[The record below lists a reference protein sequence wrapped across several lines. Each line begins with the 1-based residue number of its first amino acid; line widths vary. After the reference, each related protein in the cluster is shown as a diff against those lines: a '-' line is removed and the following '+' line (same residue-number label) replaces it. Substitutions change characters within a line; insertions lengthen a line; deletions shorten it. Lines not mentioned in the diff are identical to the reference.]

1 MPIFAAVWPT
11 ELFYVRERVHL
22 LLTCE
27 HAVNAVPRSFSGL
40 FARDAR
46 VLRGH
51 RAFDIGALAVA
62 RHLARTLRAPLFAG
76 AVSRLLVDLN
86 RSLHH
91 PHVHSEFVAGLEAP
105 QLLAIVERYYLPHR
119 QEVERHVATR
129 VRQGVCVV
137 HVAVHSFAPAIAG
150 EARNADLG
158 LLYDPARRRER
169 DLCCSWKAVLNEEAD
184 LRVRFN
190 YPYRGKADGLTT
202 ALRRRFGA
210 RSYAGIELEMNQRRV
225 QTPADRAAL
234 AGAIARSLRR
244 LLRS

>member
-1 MPIFAAVWPT
+1 VP
-11 ELFYVRERVHL
+11 ERVHL

-27 HAVNAVPRSFSGL
+27 HAVNVVPRSFGSL
-40 FARDAR
+40 FGEGR

-62 RHLARTLRAPLFAG
+62 RHLSRTLRAPLFAG

-91 PHVHSEFVAGLEAP
+91 RHVHSEFVAELDAP
-105 QLLAIVERYYLPHR
+105 QRLAIVERYYVPHR
-119 QEVERHVATR
+119 QAVERHIAAR
-129 VRQGVCVV
+129 VRRGVAVV
-137 HVAVHSFAPAIAG
+137 HVAVHSFAPALAG
-150 EARNADLG
+150 EVRNADVG

-169 DLCCSWKAVLNEEAD
+169 ELCRSWKAILAEEAD

-210 RSYAGIELEMNQRRV
+210 RAYAGIELEMNQRRL
-225 QTPADRAAL
+225 QTPGDRGAL
-234 AGAIARSLRR
+234 AAAVARSLRR